1 MTNSVKYVVAE
12 FAEKAVLRE
21 IARICNE
28 KEQAGK
34 FPAFA
39 KKIEIRGTSG
49 LSAGE
54 LDAVLDS
61 LEEKGKISRGR
72 TINDDWLTIKT

>member
-1 MTNSVKYVVAE
+1 MTREEILAE
-12 FAEKAVLRE
+12 
-21 IARICNE
+21 IGRICNE
-28 KEQAGK
+28 KERVGK

-39 KKIEIRGTSG
+39 LKIEIRGTSG
-49 LSAGE
+49 LSAGK

-61 LEEKGKISRGR
+61 LEKKNQISRGR